1 MHVQC
6 TSSTH
11 NSKIP
16 PPPRSGEGA
25 GGGYG
30 YGVDSQEFLSGSGLC
45 DLNPDPISDHS
56 TLVFSRGLLIPV
68 TFF

>member
-1 MHVQC
+1 MYDVHPVLI
-6 TSSTH
+6 TARS
-11 NSKIP
+11 P
-16 PPPRSGEGA
+16 PPPRVGWG
-25 GGGYG
+25 G

-56 TLVFSRGLLIPV
+56 TPVFSRGLLMPV

>member
-1 MHVQC
+1 MHVRR

-16 PPPRSGEGA
+16 PPPRSGV
-25 GGGYG
+25 GGGG

-56 TLVFSRGLLIPV
+56 TPVFSRGLLMPV

>member
-1 MHVQC
+1 MHVRC

-16 PPPRSGEGA
+16 PPPPRVGWG
-25 GGGYG
+25 G

-56 TLVFSRGLLIPV
+56 TPVFSRGLLMPV